1 MENTKSAISF
11 ENSTFIEAVRGALFE
26 RAKACS
32 KDGETISAEWQKTI
46 ESFCGQLYCENG
58 AVFTNEGARAY
69 CEIFGLSA
77 EEFIE
82 RIANNDATARRYC
95 AQKAL
100 LKFSFIIQ
108 ALAGA
113 TDDNL
118 TAYARRFH
126 KKTLCD
132 AHTHNFARV
141 VLRLS
146 GAENAAV
153 NAADL
158 KAGLGYKWGLNRAV
172 TMADISELPEYQAST
187 TNTQNG
193 QINSIL
199 QCFTDSRITKRDAD
213 GNKVV
218 YEGRRAVQ
226 ADTDTIE
233 IDPRF
238 IAVLASIGKWKQIN
252 SNRF

>member
-1 MENTKSAISF
+1 MKNTKSAISF
-11 ENSTFIEAVRGALFE
+11 ENSTFIEAVRDALE
-26 RAKACS
+26 KRASACA
-32 KDGETISAEWQKTI
+32 KDGKTISDEWRKTI
-46 ESFCGQLYCENG
+46 ESFCGSLYCENG
-58 AVFTNEGARAY
+58 RTFTNEGARIY
-69 CEIFGLSA
+69 CEIFGITA
-77 EEFIE
+77 EEFI
-82 RIANNDATARRYC
+82 RRVGCNDATARRYC

-100 LKFSFIIQ
+100 LKFSFILQ

-113 TDDNL
+113 TDSNL
-118 TAYARRFH
+118 TAYARRFR
-126 KKTLCD
+126 KYTLCD
-132 AHTHNFARV
+132 AHTHNFARAA
-141 VLRLS
+141 LRLS
-146 GAENAAV
+146 GVESTAV

-172 TMADISELPEYQAST
+172 TMADISELPEYQSST

-199 QCFTDSRITKRDAD
+199 QAFTDSRITKRDAD
-213 GNKVV
+213 GKKIV

-226 ADTDTIE
+226 ANTDTIE

-238 IAVLASIGKWKQIN
+238 VAVLASIGGWKQIN